1 MSTLTIED
9 QLSQIQESLAAVQD
23 ELSIIRRTRDEI
35 QDLKEDLSIVVKDVF
50 KTLVLEM
57 EEISP
62 YIDNG
67 ELVDMLKRTVRNTGS
82 FNKLLI
88 QLESIEDFI
97 TDATPVG
104 KAVLNDAIAQMQT
117 FQEKGY
123 FDYAREL
130 GGIMDNITENFSPE
144 DVRLLS
150 ENVVTILQTVKSL
163 TQPDMLLAVNNAAT
177 VFKHLDPVAS
187 KLGPDTL
194 AVARGQGG
202 ATVRHVPVAVWRVA
216 WRHGSCVRVA
226 GRRYFTLTPLFFH
239 YFRC

>member
-67 ELVDMLKRTVRNTGS
+67 ELVDLLKRTVRNTGS

-130 GGIMDNITENFSPE
+130 GGIIDNITENFSPE
-144 DVRLLS
+144 D
-150 ENVVTILQTVKSL
+150 VVTILQTVKSL

-177 VFKHLDPVAS
+177 VFKHLDPSQVEEHS
-187 KLGPDTL
+187 L
-194 AVARGQGG
+194 
-202 ATVRHVPVAVWRVA
+202 WRVLREVNSPEMRRA
-216 WRHGSCVRVA
+216 WGLFYTFLKNMSQIQEEPN
-226 GRRYFTLTPLFFH
+226 LTSKK
-239 YFRC
+239 

>member
-67 ELVDMLKRTVRNTGS
+67 ELVDLLKRTVRNTGS

-130 GGIMDNITENFSPE
+130 GGIIDNITENFSPE

-177 VFKHLDPVAS
+177 VFKHLDPSQVEEHS
-187 KLGPDTL
+187 L
-194 AVARGQGG
+194 
-202 ATVRHVPVAVWRVA
+202 WRVLREVNSPEMRRA
-216 WRHGSCVRVA
+216 WGLFYTFLKNMSQIQEEPN
-226 GRRYFTLTPLFFH
+226 LTSKK
-239 YFRC
+239 